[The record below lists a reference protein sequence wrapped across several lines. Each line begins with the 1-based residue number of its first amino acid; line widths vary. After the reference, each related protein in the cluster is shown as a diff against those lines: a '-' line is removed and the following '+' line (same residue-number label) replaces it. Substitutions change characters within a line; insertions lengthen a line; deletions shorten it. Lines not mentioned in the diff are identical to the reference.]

1 MTMAIPP
8 IGSPHVGS
16 LAPLVPRP
24 SPDGAPFGASL
35 TASLDQVDQSLR
47 AADQAIAALATGQAD
62 HLHQTMIAV
71 EKADLSFELMLQIR
85 NKVVA
90 AYDEI
95 SRMQM

>member
-1 MTMAIPP
+1 MAVSP
-8 IGSPHVGS
+8 IGPQLTSPHASFAPRSSPEGS
-16 LAPLVPRP
+16 T
-24 SPDGAPFGASL
+24 FGASL
-35 TASLDQVDQSLR
+35 TASLDQVDRSLH

-95 SRMQM
+95 SRMQL

>member
-1 MTMAIPP
+1 MAVSP
-8 IGSPHVGS
+8 IGPQLTSPHAS
-16 LAPLVPRP
+16 PAPRS
-24 SPDGAPFGASL
+24 SPEGATFGASL

-47 AADQAIAALATGQAD
+47 AADQAIAALATGKAD

-71 EKADLSFELMLQIR
+71 EKANLSFELMLQIR